1 MSDDILL
8 KTSFRGFD
16 RKEVMDYIE
25 TIQKE
30 NRELKK
36 RIAELEDAL
45 DRTAERPAP
54 AQPVETA
61 AMQNSSPARETD
73 SIPDFGLDQV
83 LKDANLSLEDEAPEE
98 EPSEPEPA
106 VPKQEPEAIEYEN
119 DVARAMSRADE
130 AIASSRKSA
139 EEDDGLYDDAVAA
152 IYKAVM
158 EAVSRSDEISVEVEE
173 PKTEPEEKSSSTEP
187 QAPEGEAPE
196 PEQPAKQP
204 VRVKVKLHPKKK

>member
-45 DRTAERPAP
+45 DRAAERPAP

-73 SIPDFGLDQV
+73 SIPDFGLDRV
-83 LKDANLSLEDEAPEE
+83 LKDANLSLEDEAPEK

-106 VPKQEPEAIEYEN
+106 VPQPEPEAIEYEN

-139 EEDDGLYDDAVAA
+139 EEDDGIYDDAVAA

-158 EAVSRSDEISVEVEE
+158 EAVSHSDEISVEVEE
-173 PKTEPEEKSSSTEP
+173 PKTEPEKKSSPAEP
-187 QAPEGEAPE
+187 QAPQGDAAE